1 MFLLSLGGVVAMQM
15 MPQLDKVRGLVLLA
29 GPALHNPLSDNPFA
43 FAANPA
49 VPLLFTPSLTEEQV
63 AIL

>member
-1 MFLLSLGGVVAMQM
+1 MQM
-15 MPQLDKVRGLVLLA
+15 MPQLDKVKGLVLLA

-49 VPLLFTPSLTEEQV
+49 VPLLFTPSLTEEEV